1 MSVILEHI
9 RQHKSNHIAV
19 ADEQRAL
26 SYPELFIEINQ
37 LAKDLQRIFS
47 GKHVRVLVSGNN
59 KVDFLLLVL
68 ALLETNVEF
77 LLLDPKSS
85 EQEIKDICNSI
96 DINYYIFEAPE
107 ADCVEMDATSC
118 CRHY

>member
-1 MSVILEHI
+1 MAE
-9 RQHKSNHIAV
+9 
-19 ADEQRAL
+19 
-26 SYPELFIEINQ
+26 
-37 LAKDLQRIFS
+37 DLQRIFS
-47 GKHVRVLVSGNN
+47 GKEVRVLVSGNN

-107 ADCVEMDATSC
+107 VDCVETDAIVIIL
-118 CRHY
+118 